1 MRSNRTISEI
11 VASLESQLAFY
22 REKEE
27 LHAKHEAFHREQRTL
42 YGTEREKI
50 ERNLEA
56 FGAAAASALELAEKT
71 LTRAAGDEEGADLGS
86 ASNPRLGKMVELVL
100 ADKGKDERFGPV
112 GLAVEVNRRFGHRLR
127 RPVDA
132 RQMSVVL
139 RRMERLRRIHL
150 VRKGRP
156 HWEALYSRG
165 AGVVDSTDNAIG

>member
-27 LHAKHEAFHREQRTL
+27 LHAKHEAHHREQRTL

-56 FGAAAASALELAEKT
+56 FGAAAASALDLAEKT
-71 LTRAAGDEEGADLGS
+71 LARPAEDDTTRDLGS
-86 ASNPRLGKMVELVL
+86 AASPRLGRMVELIL
-100 ADKGKDERFGPV
+100 ADKGEEEPFGPV
-112 GLAVEVNRRFGHRLR
+112 GLAAEVNRRFGNRLR
-127 RPVDA
+127 QPVDA
-132 RQMSVVL
+132 RQISVVL
-139 RRMERLRRIHL
+139 RRMDRLEKIHL

-156 HWEALYSRG
+156 HWEALYARG
-165 AGVVDSTDNAIG
+165 AG

>member
-1 MRSNRTISEI
+1 MKSNRTIAEV

-27 LHAKHEAFHREQRTL
+27 LHARHEAFHREQRTL

-56 FGAAAASALELAEKT
+56 FGAAASGALELAEKT
-71 LTRAAGDEEGADLGS
+71 LARPAEAEESADLGS
-86 ASNPRLGKMVELVL
+86 ASNPRLGKMVEFVL
-100 ADKGKDERFGPV
+100 AGKGQNEPFGPV
-112 GLAVEVNRRFGHRLR
+112 GLASDVNRRFGNRLR
-127 RPVDA
+127 RSVDA
-132 RQMSVVL
+132 RQISVVL

-165 AGVVDSTDNAIG
+165 EG

>member
-1 MRSNRTISEI
+1 MRSNRTISEV

-22 REKEE
+22 REKED
-27 LHAKHEAFHREQRTL
+27 LHAKHEALHREQRTL

-56 FGAAAASALELAEKT
+56 FGAAAASALDLAEKT
-71 LTRAAGDEEGADLGS
+71 LARPAGDEEGADLGS
-86 ASNPRLGKMVELVL
+86 ASNPRLGKMVELIL
-100 ADKGKDERFGPV
+100 AEKGQDERFGPV
-112 GLAVEVNRRFGHRLR
+112 GLAAEVNRRFGNRLR
-127 RPVDA
+127 RQVNA
-132 RQMSVVL
+132 RQISVVL

-165 AGVVDSTDNAIG
+165 AGG

>member
-1 MRSNRTISEI
+1 MRSNRTIAEV
-11 VASLESQLAFY
+11 VASLENQLAFY

-27 LHAKHEAFHREQRTL
+27 LHARHEAFHREQRTL

-56 FGAAAASALELAEKT
+56 FGVAASGALELAEKT
-71 LTRAAGDEEGADLGS
+71 LARPAEAEESADLGS

-100 ADKGKDERFGPV
+100 AGKGQNERFGPV
-112 GLAVEVNRRFGHRLR
+112 GLAEEVNRRFGNRLR

-132 RQMSVVL
+132 RQISVVL
-139 RRMERLRRIHL
+139 RRMERLGRIHL

-156 HWEALYSRG
+156 HWEALYSQTPP
-165 AGVVDSTDNAIG
+165 A

>member
-22 REKEE
+22 REKED
-27 LHAKHEAFHREQRTL
+27 LHAKQEAFHREQRTL

-56 FGAAAASALELAEKT
+56 FGAAASSALELAEKS
-71 LTRAAGDEEGADLGS
+71 LARPAGNEEGADLGS
-86 ASNPRLGKMVELVL
+86 ASNPRLGKMVELIL
-100 ADKGKDERFGPV
+100 AEKGQDERFGPV
-112 GLAVEVNRRFGHRLR
+112 GLTEEVNRRFGKRLR
-127 RPVDA
+127 RPVDS
-132 RQMSVVL
+132 RQISVVL
-139 RRMERLRRIHL
+139 RRMERLGRIHL

-165 AGVVDSTDNAIG
+165 GGVDE

>member
-1 MRSNRTISEI
+1 MRSSRTISEI

-27 LHAKHEAFHREQRTL
+27 LHARHEAFHREQRTL

-56 FGAAAASALELAEKT
+56 FGTAAASALELTEKN
-71 LTRAAGDEEGADLGS
+71 LGGPAGDEGGADLGS
-86 ASNPRLGKMVELVL
+86 ASNPRLGKMVELVI
-100 ADKGKDERFGPV
+100 AGKGRDERFGPV
-112 GLAVEVNRRFGHRLR
+112 GLSADVNRRFSNRLR

-132 RQMSVVL
+132 RQVSVVL
-139 RRMERLRRIHL
+139 RRMHRLRRIFL

-156 HWEALYSRG
+156 HWEALYSKQAPG
-165 AGVVDSTDNAIG
+165 

>member
-1 MRSNRTISEI
+1 MRSSRTISEI

-27 LHAKHEAFHREQRTL
+27 LHARHEAFHREQRTL

-56 FGAAAASALELAEKT
+56 FGAAAASALELTEKP
-71 LTRAAGDEEGADLGS
+71 RGGPSGDEGGADLGS
-86 ASNPRLGKMVELVL
+86 ASNPRLGKMVELVI
-100 ADKGKDERFGPV
+100 DGKSQAERFGPI
-112 GLAVEVNRRFGHRLR
+112 GLAQEVNRRFGNRLR

-132 RQMSVVL
+132 RQISVVL
-139 RRMERLRRIHL
+139 RRMGRLRRIHL

-165 AGVVDSTDNAIG
+165 AGGG

>member
-1 MRSNRTISEI
+1 MKSNRTIAEV

-27 LHAKHEAFHREQRTL
+27 LHAGHEAFHREQRTL

-56 FGAAAASALELAEKT
+56 FGAAAASALDLAEKT
-71 LTRAAGDEEGADLGS
+71 LTSPSQAEQGADLGS
-86 ASNPRLGKMVELVL
+86 ASNPRLGKMVELL
-100 ADKGKDERFGPV
+100 IADKGPDERFGPV
-112 GLAVEVNRRFGHRLR
+112 GLAQEVNRRFGQRLR

-132 RQMSVVL
+132 RQISVVL
-139 RRMERLRRIHL
+139 RRLDRLGRIQL

-156 HWEALYSRG
+156 HWEALYGRV
-165 AGVVDSTDNAIG
+165 APT

>member
-56 FGAAAASALELAEKT
+56 FGAAAASALDLAEKT
-71 LTRAAGDEEGADLGS
+71 LTPASNDDDEADLGS
-86 ASNPRLGKMVELVL
+86 ALSPKLGKMVELVL
-100 ADKGKDERFGPV
+100 ADKGSDERFGPV
-112 GLAVEVNRRFGHRLR
+112 GLAAEVNRRFGTRLR

-132 RQMSVVL
+132 RQVSVVL
-139 RRMERLRRIHL
+139 RRMDRLRKIHL

-156 HWEALYSRG
+156 HWEALYGRG
-165 AGVVDSTDNAIG
+165 AGG

>member
-1 MRSNRTISEI
+1 VRSNRTIAEV

-56 FGAAAASALELAEKT
+56 FGAAAASALDLAEKT
-71 LTRAAGDEEGADLGS
+71 LARPAEDDSRDLGS
-86 ASNPRLGKMVELVL
+86 AASPRLGKMVELIL

-112 GLAVEVNRRFGHRLR
+112 GLAVEVNRRFGTRLR
-127 RPVDA
+127 RPVNA
-132 RQMSVVL
+132 RQISVVL

-165 AGVVDSTDNAIG
+165 AKGGE